1 MGLDDD
7 DEDHGADPL
16 PAPSLSLDSSYKVY
30 LPREQV
36 TLTCSAPPNASV
48 SGYRFFLQN
57 EQQGPSTVLSPKTG
71 ARLSLTAEKG
81 RAGSYTCAYWR
92 QESNGEISS
101 GNSSAVS
108 ITVRAP
114 LPAPRLS
121 ATPQQPIYIAG
132 ETVTLTCSATGA
144 GIRFFRAGQE
154 IKSEKLPSPQENS
167 SYSIKLSGVS
177 GSQAGAYSCGYWRA
191 ESGREIPS
199 ERSRPISIAVTAR
212 PPVPKLTL
220 SSPHGIF
227 IRGESVT
234 LTCSASSNS
243 SQSEIRFFQNGR
255 RVDPGKLHRSQYHVN
270 ASLPLSN
277 VSESQAG
284 AYSCDFRQRKSGR
297 EIPSQRSRPVSIAVT
312 APLPAPQL
320 SATPQQPIYIAG
332 ETVTLTC
339 SATGAGIRFFR
350 AGQEIKS
357 EKLPSPQENS
367 SYSIKLSGVSGSQA
381 GAYSCGYWRA
391 ESGREIPSERSRPI
405 SIAVTARPPA
415 PKLTLSSPHGI
426 FIRGESVT
434 LTCSASSNSSQ
445 SEIRFFQNGR
455 RIDPGKL
462 HRSQYHVNASLPLSN
477 VSKSQAGVYSCDFWE
492 RKSERE
498 IPSERS
504 QTVSITVT
512 DPLPQPELSLHPPS
526 GVAVEQLPLLLTC
539 TVPRDAWE
547 QRFHFYKDGVKLVTG
562 DLGSEIWGVE
572 SGNGSMKVSVLII
585 PWASPN
591 RTGDY
596 TCNYDGHV
604 NETWIPSLRS
614 RVVTVNGNITDS
626 AQSFLWVQELVKGG
640 SFFLINGL
648 IFLIAHCC
656 S

>member
-1 MGLDDD
+1 MIMMYDGSRKPSKIIIFT
-7 DEDHGADPL
+7 DPL

-30 LPREQV
+30 LPGEQV

-57 EQQGPSTVLSPKTG
+57 EQQGPSTVLSLKTG

-108 ITVRAP
+108 ITVR
-114 LPAPRLS
+114 
-121 ATPQQPIYIAG
+121 
-132 ETVTLTCSATGA
+132 
-144 GIRFFRAGQE
+144 
-154 IKSEKLPSPQENS
+154 
-167 SYSIKLSGVS
+167 
-177 GSQAGAYSCGYWRA
+177 
-191 ESGREIPS
+191 
-199 ERSRPISIAVTAR
+199 
-212 PPVPKLTL
+212 
-220 SSPHGIF
+220 
-227 IRGESVT
+227 
-234 LTCSASSNS
+234 
-243 SQSEIRFFQNGR
+243 
-255 RVDPGKLHRSQYHVN
+255 
-270 ASLPLSN
+270 
-277 VSESQAG
+277 
-284 AYSCDFRQRKSGR
+284 
-297 EIPSQRSRPVSIAVT
+297 

-405 SIAVTARPPA
+405 SITVTDPLPAPSLSLDSSYKVYLPGEQVTLTCSAPPNASVSGYRFFLQNEQQGPSTVLSLKTGARLSLTAEKGRAGSYTCAYWRQESNGEISSGNSSAVSITVRAPLPAPQLSATPQQPIYIAGETVTLTCSATGAGIRFFRAGQEIKSEKLPSPRENSSYSIKLSGVSGSQAGAYSCGYWRAESGREIPSERSRPISITVTARPPV

-434 LTCSASSNSSQ
+434 LTCSARSNSSQ
-445 SEIRFFQNGR
+445 SEIRIFQNGR

-477 VSKSQAGVYSCDFWE
+477 VSKSQAGAYSCDFWE
-492 RKSERE
+492 RKSGRE

-504 QTVSITVT
+504 QPVSIAVT
-512 DPLPQPELSLHPPS
+512 ARPPVPKLTLSSPHGIFIRGESVTLTCSARSNSSQSEIRIFQNGRRIDPGKLHRS
-526 GVAVEQLPLLLTC
+526 QYHVNASLPLSNVSKSQAGAYSC
-539 TVPRDAWE
+539 DFWE
-547 QRFHFYKDGVKLVTG
+547 RK
-562 DLGSEIWGVE
+562 
-572 SGNGSMKVSVLII
+572 SG
-585 PWASPN
+585 
-591 RTGDY
+591 R
-596 TCNYDGHV
+596 
-604 NETWIPSLRS
+604 EIPSERS
-614 RVVTVNGNITDS
+614 QPVSI
-626 AQSFLWVQELVKGG
+626 
-640 SFFLINGL
+640 
-648 IFLIAHCC
+648 CC
-656 S
+656 LLAL